1 VRRYV
6 VVEGLIGAGKTSLC
20 RLLQEA
26 WGARLVLE
34 PAETNPFLELFYTD
48 PDQYALPVQL
58 YYLMSRWRQQV
69 EIRQGDLFTDI
80 VVSDYL
86 FAKDRVFAEKTLQD
100 DELEIYDRFAGVL
113 GGQAPVPDLVVLL
126 DAPTSV
132 LLKRIAKRKAPG
144 EHAITVEYLD
154 DLRGRYK
161 RLFADWTHCP
171 VLRIDNRDM
180 NYVNDPDGRSAVLHR
195 IESVLKVD
203 NDPRAPGSD
212 SDREAQPNLFGT
224 GSS

>member
-1 VRRYV
+1 MRRYV

-20 RLLQEA
+20 RLLREA

-69 EIRQGDLFTDI
+69 EIRQGDLFADV

-86 FAKDRVFAEKTLQD
+86 FAKDRVFAEKTLRA

-126 DAPTSV
+126 DAPTPV
-132 LLKRIAKRKAPG
+132 LLARIAERRAPG
-144 EHAITVEYLD
+144 EYAITAEYLE

-161 RLFADWTHCP
+161 RLFADWTQSP
-171 VLRIDNRDM
+171 LLRIDNRDM
-180 NYVNDPDGRSAVLHR
+180 NYVNDPKGRSAVLRR
-195 IESVLKVD
+195 IEGVLKID
-203 NDPRAPGSD
+203 HGPGAPGSAV
-212 SDREAQPNLFGT
+212 DREAQPSLFGT
-224 GSS
+224 GST